1 MQTLDVV
8 CPIEQEILPATKIPV
23 SVIVPV
29 RNEAHNLA
37 RCLESLRN
45 FGEVC
50 VIDSNSTDATVEIAR
65 SFGANVVQ
73 FSYRGG
79 WPKKR
84 QWAMD
89 TLPLAFDWVLLV
101 DADEAVT
108 PELAREITHAISS
121 GDCEGYYIQLQMHFL
136 GRRLRHSGANFY
148 KLSLFRRFKGK
159 FECRLD
165 EQDTNMCDMEVH
177 EHVVA
182 EGKTRKLKS
191 PLIHHNV
198 ESISRYIR
206 KHDEYSNWEAAVWF
220 AGAGAARELPPAV
233 FGIQAQQ
240 RRWLRSKL
248 FAIPG
253 SPMLFF
259 LYKYLLRLGFLDG
272 VPGLIYC
279 GMQGIQFFHIKAKIY
294 ELLLQKD

>member
-50 VIDSNSTDATVEIAR
+50 VIDSNSSDATVEIAR
-65 SFGANVVQ
+65 SFGAHVVQ
-73 FSYRGG
+73 FSYQGG

-84 QWAMD
+84 QWAMEA
-89 TLPLAFDWVLLV
+89 LPLAFDWVLLV

-108 PELAREITHAISS
+108 PELAGEITHAISS
-121 GDCEGYYIQLQMHFL
+121 GLCEGFYIQLQMHFL
-136 GRRLRHSGANFY
+136 GRHLRHCGANFY

-159 FECRLD
+159 YECRLD
-165 EQDTNMCDMEVH
+165 DQDTSMCDMEVH
-177 EHVVA
+177 EHVLV
-182 EGKTRKLKS
+182 EGRTGKLKHS
-191 PLIHHNV
+191 LIHHNV

-206 KHDEYSNWEAAVWF
+206 KHDEYSNLEAAVWF
-220 AGAGAARELPPAV
+220 AGETAARELPPAV

-248 FAIPG
+248 F
-253 SPMLFF
+253 
-259 LYKYLLRLGFLDG
+259 
-272 VPGLIYC
+272 
-279 GMQGIQFFHIKAKIY
+279 
-294 ELLLQKD
+294 